1 MSGLSDDRRALG
13 AVLARLRIAAGLTQE
28 AVARRCAVHRTYIT
42 HTEAGRELPARRFWE
57 VADEAVLAEGA
68 LVAAY
73 DAYTGAGHGPRTSR
87 VGRFAIGTVAPVV
100 DLNSMLDTDLKAW
113 LDMNRREMLEFLAVA
128 GTLPAAALLA
138 GLERGSGGQL
148 ARGLTSKLDAAA
160 IDQIETVLDAVGRQY
175 EAFGP
180 KAVLAVRQSQADL
193 VDALL
198 PDCPAG
204 LLPRLLSVRASL
216 ARSLGWM
223 SYDAGDLRLAGH
235 HYELA
240 RDAAHEA
247 ADSSLTAL
255 VLCNMSIA
263 ATRGGRPGVGVDHAM
278 AAGYWATR
286 TDDRYLLAYARDMAA
301 EAHAELGQARECRTA
316 LDEARE
322 IIDTAAGTQLPTYVY
337 DPALHAG
344 FAAECLIKLGV
355 GEQAV
360 AAATRCVQLIDP
372 AFALSR
378 GFADIGQGIALCLV
392 GEVDEAVHIIVR
404 SADTAVTYGSA
415 RLAGEVRDARDTIGR
430 TAPGSASLRELDT
443 ELAAHGLA

>member
-1 MSGLSDDRRALG
+1 MSGPDDDRRALG
-13 AVLARLRIAAGLTQE
+13 AVLARLRTSAGLTQE
-28 AVARRCAVHRTYIT
+28 AVAHRCVVSRTYIS
-42 HTEAGRELPARRFWE
+42 HAEAGRQLPGRKFWE
-57 VADEAVLAEGA
+57 VADEAVRADGA

-73 DAYTGAGHGPRTSR
+73 DAYTGTRQQSRTLGAGMS
-87 VGRFAIGTVAPVV
+87 AIRSVLPVV

-138 GLERGSGGQL
+138 GLERGTGGHV
-148 ARGLTSKLDAAA
+148 ARGLPVKLDAAA

-180 KAVLAVRQSQADL
+180 KAVLAVRQGQADL

-198 PDCPAG
+198 PDCPSP
-204 LLPRLLSVRASL
+204 LRPRLLSVRASL
-216 ARSLGWM
+216 ARSLGWQ
-223 SYDAGDLRLAGH
+223 SYDAGDLRMAGH

-240 RDAAHEA
+240 RNAAHEA
-247 ADSSLTAL
+247 ANPSLTAL
-255 VLCNMSIA
+255 VLCNMSLA

-278 AAGYWATR
+278 AAAYWADR
-286 TDDRYLLAYARDMAA
+286 SDDRYLLAYARDMAA
-301 EAHAELGQARECRTA
+301 EAHAELRQAHECRTA

-322 IIDTAAGTQLPTYVY
+322 IIERAAYTHLPTYVY
-337 DPALHAG
+337 DPALNAG

-355 GEQAV
+355 GNHAV
-360 AAATRCVQLIDP
+360 TAANRCVELIDP

-378 GFADIGQGIALCLV
+378 GFADVGLGTALCLI
-392 GEVDEAVHIIVR
+392 GEADEAARIIAR
-404 SADTAVTYGSA
+404 TADTALTHGSA
-415 RLAGEVRDARDTIGR
+415 RLTSEVRAARDTISH

-443 ELAAHGLA
+443 KLTAHGLA